1 VQFNQIFKLGTALDN
16 STAAFNSEKPAQKNK
31 DSISLDIQRTEINK
45 VHEQKKENTNLIP
58 KTKSR
63 NILQPVHPPTRRD
76 FSALTT

>member
-31 DSISLDIQRTEINK
+31 DSISLDIQ
-45 VHEQKKENTNLIP
+45 EQKLIQSMSKKENTNLIP
-58 KTKSR
+58 KTKSKNNLR
-63 NILQPVHPPTRRD
+63 PVHPPTRRD

>member
-31 DSISLDIQRTEINK
+31 DSISLDIQ
-45 VHEQKKENTNLIP
+45 EQKLIQSMSKKENTNLIP

-63 NILQPVHPPTRRD
+63 NNLRPVHPPTRRD